1 MSHSSL
7 ILPSLNFLPKSLVI
21 KSCNNT
27 ENNTKINTQRV
38 TQNKHKEGLIYHSS
52 SSSSSG
58 LCKCGR
64 RHFLGPTF
72 VTTFL
77 LSFPAFAFDPIHPP
91 SMEMMNKIRPPRA
104 DWYEELFAKV
114 MNKCMKGYESEIGR
128 YKRDLFG
135 QLKGQAK
142 EILEIGIGTGPNL
155 KYYAGESGVRVIGV
169 DPNQK
174 MEKYAREAAEAA
186 GLVSENFEF
195 VHAVGEILPVKDA
208 SVDAVIGTLVLCSVK
223 DVDRTLQ
230 EVKRVLKPGGIYVF
244 IEHVAAEDGTFLRL
258 AQNILNPVQQLVG
271 DNCHLTRE
279 SGRYISEAGFSEIIS
294 NVASI
299 PKAFIVNPQV
309 YGIAR
314 K

>member
-1 MSHSSL
+1 MSHSSIHPTL
-7 ILPSLNFLPKSLVI
+7 IISFLPKPLQI
-21 KSCNNT
+21 IYPKNT
-27 ENNTKINTQRV
+27 VKINTKRV
-38 TQNKHKEGLIYHSS
+38 ILLQNNPKEGFINKSS
-52 SSSSSG
+52 YG
-58 LCKCGR
+58 FCKCGR
-64 RHFLGPTF
+64 RHFLGPIF
-72 VTTFL
+72 VNTIL
-77 LSFPAFAFDPIHPP
+77 LSLPSFAFEQVYPP
-91 SMEMMNKIRPPRA
+91 PMDAINKIRPPRA
-104 DWYEELFAKV
+104 DWYEELFASV
-114 MNKCMKGYESEIGR
+114 MNKCMKGYESEIGK

-155 KYYAGESGVRVIGV
+155 KYYAGDSGVRVIGV
-169 DPNQK
+169 DPNRK

-186 GLVSENFEF
+186 GLVPANFDF

-223 DVDRTLQ
+223 DVHRTLQ
-230 EVKRVLKPGGIYVF
+230 EVKRVLKPGGMYVF

-279 SGRYISEAGFSEIIS
+279 SGKYIAEAGFSEVIS
-294 NVASI
+294 NVATI
-299 PKAFIVNPQV
+299 PKAFIINPQV

>member
-1 MSHSSL
+1 
-7 ILPSLNFLPKSLVI
+7 
-21 KSCNNT
+21 
-27 ENNTKINTQRV
+27 
-38 TQNKHKEGLIYHSS
+38 
-52 SSSSSG
+52 
-58 LCKCGR
+58 
-64 RHFLGPTF
+64 
-72 VTTFL
+72 
-77 LSFPAFAFDPIHPP
+77 
-91 SMEMMNKIRPPRA
+91 
-104 DWYEELFAKV
+104 
-114 MNKCMKGYESEIGR
+114 
-128 YKRDLFG
+128 
-135 QLKGQAK
+135 
-142 EILEIGIGTGPNL
+142 
-155 KYYAGESGVRVIGV
+155 
-169 DPNQK
+169 